1 MALHTTQF
9 VPDPSLPGFPDLKEF
24 QWLTHLPVTGRLD
37 SATQHQMA
45 VPRCGVRDDRGQQA
59 WAQRVN
65 SIFNGGLTK
74 PNSGQRLRRK
84 RHSQLA
90 GRWHKHHLTYR
101 VVNWPGHLPRGQVA
115 LAARKAFQLWSN
127 VSALTFREVIQGSAD
142 IRLAFYKGEHND
154 GMGNAFDGPGGALA
168 HAFFPCRGEAHF
180 DMAER
185 WTLNGYKGHNLFMVI
200 AHEVGHTLGL
210 EHSPVRHALM
220 SPYYK
225 KLGKATVLS
234 WDDITAVQQLYGKPE
249 SGQVIQL
256 PGQVFSSALQDW
268 ELSEGGTAKPDST
281 PPPYCRGFFDAITMD
296 QDGTILVFRG
306 GLFWT
311 ASPAGQ
317 ASSPLPLQ
325 NRWPG
330 LPLAIE
336 AAAYSKMDNKFHF
349 FKGSLHVKT
358 QVAALQFHISH
369 HKHLSTFLLAS
380 LPPGRRVWL
389 YSSSGMDPGFPLR
402 SSELGLPGH
411 PDQAFYYPHL
421 GHLVVFK
428 GQRYFVLN
436 LGTLRPEPY
445 YPCSLEDWRG
455 VPQGANG
462 ALSHPD
468 GQVYFFKEQQY
479 WSFDP
484 EKVQVTGGG
493 RWDIVLEWTG
503 CLGTHHRGNDIL

>member
-1 MALHTTQF
+1 MRTCGVVF
-9 VPDPSLPGFPDLKEF
+9 GKINILPEKTLWTFLFLLSCVLLNLKASITFGSPVLLNLAPPPETSAEHFLEKYGYLEEEYHQHNDIEEF

-115 LAARKAFQLWSN
+115 LATRKAFQLWSN
-127 VSALTFREVIQGSAD
+127 VSDLTFREVIQGSAD

-200 AHEVGHTLGL
+200 AHE
-210 EHSPVRHALM
+210 
-220 SPYYK
+220 
-225 KLGKATVLS
+225 
-234 WDDITAVQQLYGKPE
+234 PE

-336 AAAYSKMDNKFHF
+336 AAAYSKMDNKFYF
-349 FKGSLHVKT
+349 FK
-358 QVAALQFHISH
+358 
-369 HKHLSTFLLAS
+369 
-380 LPPGRRVWL
+380 GRRVWL

-445 YPCSLEDWRG
+445 YPRSLEDWRG